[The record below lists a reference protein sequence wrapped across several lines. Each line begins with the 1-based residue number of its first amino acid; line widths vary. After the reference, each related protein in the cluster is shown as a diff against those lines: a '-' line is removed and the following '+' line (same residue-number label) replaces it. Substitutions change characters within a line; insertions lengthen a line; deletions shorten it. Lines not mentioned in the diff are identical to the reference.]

1 MKINIVYGGMIM
13 EAFVCLMA
21 LAIVCA
27 LCADKIDVAVQGE
40 KKVRKVIWVFSV
52 GVFLVCIIGLVAI
65 ILA

>member
-1 MKINIVYGGMIM
+1 M

-52 GVFLVCIIGLVAI
+52 GVFLECIIGLVAI